1 MFWRTPL
8 TIIRGVT
15 TKMVRQN
22 SRLLVVCGPSGSGKS
37 TLLRKLFDEYPDK
50 FGFSVSHTT
59 RSPRRFEVDGQHYHF
74 TTKDQMQAA
83 IDRGEFLEHAIFSNN
98 MYGTSLK
105 AVQNVQKSGKICVL
119 DIDMQG
125 VIQIK
130 KVANLKPVGV
140 FVKPPSIG
148 ELEIRLR
155 RRNSESEDNLRA
167 RLNVAQQEINY
178 GETPGN
184 FDCIIINESLDKA
197 YNVFKEFVL
206 KSFETVEN

>member
-1 MFWRTPL
+1 MFWRTRL
-8 TIIRGVT
+8 TSLGGIT

-74 TTKDQMQAA
+74 TTKDQMQAS
-83 IDRGEFLEHAIFSNN
+83 IDRGDFLEHAVFSNH
-98 MYGTSLK
+98 MYGTSLQ

-130 KVANLKPVGV
+130 KIASLKPVSV

-197 YNVFKEFVL
+197 YNAFKEFVL
-206 KSFETVEN
+206 KSFESIEN